1 MEVQR
6 KFRCL
11 RCGHEFT
18 ATHTKDGELV
28 ERTCPKCRS
37 NSIRMVKEQ
46 AEKAAEKGPEA
57 VR

>member
-6 KFRCL
+6 KFRCM
-11 RCGHEFT
+11 RCGNEFT

-37 NSIRMVKEQ
+37 NSIRMVKEPV
-46 AEKAAEKGPEA
+46 KK
-57 VR
+57 